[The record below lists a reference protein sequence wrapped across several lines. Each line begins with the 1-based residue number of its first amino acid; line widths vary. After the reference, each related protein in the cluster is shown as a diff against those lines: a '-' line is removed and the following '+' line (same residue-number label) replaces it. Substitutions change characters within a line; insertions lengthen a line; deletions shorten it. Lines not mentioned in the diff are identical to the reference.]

1 MDLSIYVQE
10 QQQQQKDR
18 TFSVYVKEAVI
29 LC

>member
-10 QQQQQKDR
+10 QQQQKDR
-18 TFSVYVKEAVI
+18 TFSLYVKEAVI